1 MPDQGQTHGQAYEQV
16 HRSSHVHVR
25 ARSGAE
31 RSLRVGGP
39 RVHSVRD
46 TDGMD
51 RIVGGDTVR
60 DRPVRASTVMGGIL
74 RNFGLGDCSVRGRS
88 VRGRSVRDR

>member
-1 MPDQGQTHGQAYEQV
+1 MHG
-16 HRSSHVHVR
+16 SSRVQVR

-31 RSLRVGGP
+31 RSSRVGGP

-46 TDGMD
+46 NDGMD

-60 DRPVRASTVMGGIL
+60 DLPVRASIVIGGIL
-74 RNFGLGDCSVRGRS
+74 RNFGLRDCSVIGRS
-88 VRGRSVRDR
+88 AIGRSVRDR

>member
-1 MPDQGQTHGQAYEQV
+1 M
-16 HRSSHVHVR
+16 
-25 ARSGAE
+25 
-31 RSLRVGGP
+31 
-39 RVHSVRD
+39 RD
-46 TDGMD
+46 NDGMD

-60 DRPVRASTVMGGIL
+60 DHPVRASIVMGGIL